1 MYTRVVDSIT
11 AEQLLEVIRAKTR
24 KGSVYHTDTFTSYNS
39 LHQFGKHLKV
49 NHDKTLVSRSHN
61 HINGIEGFWS
71 YTKHK
76 LYNYRG
82 VSRSNFPVYLKE
94 MEYRYNHRKE
104 NILEPLIS
112 LYFGYVSY

>member
-1 MYTRVVDSIT
+1 MGI
-11 AEQLLEVIRAKTR
+11 IRRKTR
-24 KGSVYHTDTFTSYNS
+24 KGSVYYTDTFTSYNS
-39 LHQFGKHLKV
+39 LRQFGKHLQV
-49 NHDKTLVSRSHN
+49 NHNKTLVGRRNHH

-82 VSRSNFPVYLKE
+82 VSKSNFPLYLKE
-94 MEYRYNHRKE
+94 MEYRYNHRRE
-104 NILEPLIS
+104 NILEYIMQ